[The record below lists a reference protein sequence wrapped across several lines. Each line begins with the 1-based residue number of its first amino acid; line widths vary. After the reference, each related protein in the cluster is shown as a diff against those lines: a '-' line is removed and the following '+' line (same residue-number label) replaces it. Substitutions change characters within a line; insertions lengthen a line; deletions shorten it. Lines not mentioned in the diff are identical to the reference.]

1 MFTDMVGYTDLGQ
14 KNGSLTLTLV
24 EEQRKL
30 LRPIFGHAGNEVKT
44 IRDSL
49 LGEFAS
55 ALNSVR
61 SS

>member
-1 MFTDMVGYTDLGQ
+1 MFTDMAGYTALGQ
-14 KNGSLTLTLV
+14 RNESLTLTSV

-30 LRPIFGHAGNEVKT
+30 LRPIFGPAGNEVKT